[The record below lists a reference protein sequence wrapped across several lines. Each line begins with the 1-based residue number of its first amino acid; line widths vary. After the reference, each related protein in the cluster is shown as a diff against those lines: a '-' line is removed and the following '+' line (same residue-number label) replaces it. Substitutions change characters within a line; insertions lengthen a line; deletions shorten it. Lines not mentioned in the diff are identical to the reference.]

1 MTDMKT
7 GDTVKVLT
15 SAAFPNEPGK
25 IEEMTNQGRVVV
37 RFSDNR
43 CGFYTLGENEFEVI
57 ESA

>member
-1 MTDMKT
+1 MKT